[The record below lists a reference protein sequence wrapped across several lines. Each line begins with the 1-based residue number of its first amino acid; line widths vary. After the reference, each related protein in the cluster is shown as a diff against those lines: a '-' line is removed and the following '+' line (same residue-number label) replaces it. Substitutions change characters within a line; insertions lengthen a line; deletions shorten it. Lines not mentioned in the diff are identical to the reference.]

1 MQEHIARWDTLIAAE
16 KPTAELLKALW
27 FVAYTLSSLTKQT
40 LSATRR
46 RITSMPIADLDI
58 LAGDTQAETVGIY
71 ILLGDD
77 LPGQAILMLG
87 RQAALRLADL
97 MQDLRPGTT
106 TQLGEV
112 ERSALGELGNV
123 AAASFLNI
131 VAQPAWG
138 ALRPSPPAVMVGTLG
153 AVLGSIVVSKATAA
167 DTLRII
173 DAEFQDAARSC
184 SMQLWIIPTS
194 S

>member
-1 MQEHIARWDTLIAAE
+1 MHEHIARWDTLIAAE
-16 KPTAELLKALW
+16 KPTAELLKAIW

-46 RITSMPIADLDI
+46 RITCVPIADLDT
-58 LAGDTQAETVGIY
+58 LAGDAQAETVGIY
-71 ILLGDD
+71 MLLGDD
-77 LPGQAILMLG
+77 LPGQAILILG

-138 ALRPSPPAVMVGTLG
+138 PLRPSPPAVMVGTFE
-153 AVLGSIVVSKATAA
+153 AVLGSLVVSAATAA

-173 DAEFQDAARSC
+173 DTEFQDAARSC

>member
-1 MQEHIARWDTLIAAE
+1 MHEHTARWDTLIVGE
-16 KPTAELLKALW
+16 KPTAELLKAIW
-27 FVAYTLSSLTKQT
+27 FVAYTLSSLTKQP
-40 LSATRR
+40 LSATKH
-46 RITSMPIADLDI
+46 RITSVPIADLAT
-58 LAGDTQAETVGIY
+58 LAGDTKAETVGIY
-71 ILLGDD
+71 LLLGDD
-77 LPGQAILMLG
+77 LPGRAILMLG
-87 RQAALRLADL
+87 RQAALKLADM

-106 TQLGEV
+106 TQLAEI

-138 ALRPSPPAVMVGTLG
+138 PLRPSPPAVMVDTLG
-153 AVLGSIVVSKATAA
+153 AVLGSLVAPSATAG

>member
-138 ALRPSPPAVMVGTLG
+138 ALRPSPPAVMVGTLE
-153 AVLGSIVVSKATAA
+153 AVLGSIVVLKATAA